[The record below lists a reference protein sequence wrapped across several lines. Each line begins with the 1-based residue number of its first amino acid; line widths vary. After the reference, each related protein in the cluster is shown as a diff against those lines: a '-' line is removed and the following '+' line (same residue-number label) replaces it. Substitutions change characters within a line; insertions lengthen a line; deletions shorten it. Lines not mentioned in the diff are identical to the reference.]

1 MGYRPGGRAPYATA
15 SLIYGLA
22 AEPAYAAYVRGK
34 LAMAGI
40 DLDAPLAT
48 YLDAAYAAVCDA
60 PHDLLDKLQVS
71 ITLQSARMRPD
82 RDTWGLLPEHVA
94 LTQKITGFQPG

>member
-1 MGYRPGGRAPYATA
+1 
-15 SLIYGLA
+15 
-22 AEPAYAAYVRGK
+22 
-34 LAMAGI
+34 MAGI
-40 DLDAPLAT
+40 DLSAPLAM

-82 RDTWGLLPEHVA
+82 RATWGLLPEHVA
-94 LTQKITGFQPG
+94 LSQKITGLQP